1 MGAAELSTCYQSGCL
16 HWPVSCPQAGEGLQ
30 VDEAASLQM
39 MWVCFDMS
47 RSRFFFTE
55 KCGKV
60 ELVSQKIHQMMM
72 RNDQSE
78 GSLEEAAQKKYN
90 YVLFFYNS
98 WF

>member
-1 MGAAELSTCYQSGCL
+1 
-16 HWPVSCPQAGEGLQ
+16 
-30 VDEAASLQM
+30 M

-60 ELVSQKIHQMMM
+60 EVLLQKVHQMMM

-78 GSLEEAAQKKYN
+78 GSLEEANQKYN
-90 YVLFFYNS
+90 YVIFFYDS
-98 WF
+98 WFRPSIIFFWKWG

>member
-1 MGAAELSTCYQSGCL
+1 
-16 HWPVSCPQAGEGLQ
+16 
-30 VDEAASLQM
+30 M

-60 ELVSQKIHQMMM
+60 EVHSQKVHQMMM

-78 GSLEEAAQKKYN
+78 GSLEEATQKYN
-90 YVLFFYNS
+90 YVIFFTTAGSDQALFFLEVGLRGVREV
-98 WF
+98 FIA